1 MVRVF
6 LDSNVIADWILL
18 ERKEIELTDELLE
31 KRYRSMGYSYVLVN
45 ELLDRRIDAYISEL
59 CLAEVISV
67 IYNEAVNRK
76 LFLSGVPFSAWTW
89 VSIRERFRLSEDE
102 AEELYYGILETFDKL
117 IEKGL
122 QIVEDKLDLEVYS
135 FLVLKISMD
144 CHDAILLNTAID
156 WDVDYF
162 ITRDHRLL
170 KKGRSKMFRENF
182 RVKIVSPQAMLSNL
196 GRKDR

>member
-89 VSIRERFRLSEDE
+89 VNTFSKNFSKGETKYSIIPH
-102 AEELYYGILETFDKL
+102 YYILFDV
-117 IEKGL
+117 GRL
-122 QIVEDKLDLEVYS
+122 QI
-135 FLVLKISMD
+135 
-144 CHDAILLNTAID
+144 
-156 WDVDYF
+156 
-162 ITRDHRLL
+162 
-170 KKGRSKMFRENF
+170 
-182 RVKIVSPQAMLSNL
+182 
-196 GRKDR
+196 